1 MGLRGPKPVD
11 LPVLKM
17 NAVQWLYLLF
27 GLRDGH
33 RDVMQQLVWGD
44 WTGKQPNQL
53 CAAKSVRIQLVRII
67 PDGTGREIVA
77 QVFEEITMFASRT
90 GPDDPGEFKHPI
102 YRQFEKDTE
111 LPLKLCF
118 GLQSTER
125 PSLFFPAVSSVPQLW
140 EQLKVPRSIRQLQQT
155 LNDIYDW
162 LVPVVH
168 DVGAIPEF
176 QRALCDDPAEI
187 FRIRKLWSYP
197 RSNRPTSDN
206 KRIEFFAEALAGL
219 MLEIAPA
226 TATKKLSRWN
236 PPKLWI
242 TNFEGDEES

>member
-11 LPVLKM
+11 LPVLKV

-33 RDVMQQLVWGD
+33 PDAWQQLVWGD
-44 WTGKQPNQL
+44 WTGKPPNQL
-53 CAAKSVRIQLVRII
+53 RAAKSVRIQLVRII

-77 QVFEEITMFASRT
+77 QVFEEITMFGSRT
-90 GPDDPGEFKHPI
+90 GLDDPGEFKHPI
-102 YRQFEKDTE
+102 YRQFEKDTD
-111 LPLKLCF
+111 LPLTLRF
-118 GLQSTER
+118 GLKPTEH
-125 PSLFFPAVSSVPQLW
+125 PCLFFPALSPVPHLW
-140 EQLKVPRSIRQLQQT
+140 GQLKTPRSIRQLQQT

-162 LVPVVH
+162 LVPVV
-168 DVGAIPEF
+168 DDACAVPEF
-176 QRALCDDPAEI
+176 RRALCDYPAEL
-187 FRIRKLWSYP
+187 FRIRKLWNYP
-197 RSNRPTSDN
+197 GSNRPTSDD

-242 TNFEGDEES
+242 TNFEGDEKS